1 VASRRVRIG
10 AVAAGVAVASKAAK
24 ATVAPGPID
33 QRRLNDALDAAY
45 SDVRSDPTWIEHL
58 RRYLGRA
65 LSEILG
71 NLGSFTGAGSVVAW
85 IIVGL
90 LAIGAVLLIRRLAI
104 VPERHRT
111 RSTEAAKTPVDW
123 ARIADEALA
132 RGDLV
137 GAIRARFRLL
147 IVALSDR
154 GVVVDEPS
162 LTAGECR
169 QAVQSAMP
177 GAYLT
182 VSRATEVFELAAYAH
197 AALTTTDV
205 DTLREAE
212 RVVRAA

>member
-1 VASRRVRIG
+1 VASSRVRIA
-10 AVAAGVAVASKAAK
+10 AVAAAVALGSEAAT
-24 ATVAPGPID
+24 AIPDPID
-33 QRRLNDALDAAY
+33 RRRLTDALDAAY
-45 SDVRSDPTWIEHL
+45 SDVRSDPTWLEHL
-58 RRYLGRA
+58 RRFLGRA
-65 LSEILG
+65 LTEILER
-71 NLGSFTGAGSVVAW
+71 LGTFTGAGSVVAW

-90 LAIGAVLLIRRLAI
+90 LALGAVLLIRRLAI
-104 VPERHRT
+104 VPERRRT
-111 RSTEAAKTPVDW
+111 RTTEAAETPVDW

-137 GAIRARFRLL
+137 GAIRARFRML

-169 QAVQSAMP
+169 LAVRSAMP
-177 GAYLT
+177 GACLT

-197 AALTTTDV
+197 ASLTTRDV
-205 DTLREAE
+205 DALREAE